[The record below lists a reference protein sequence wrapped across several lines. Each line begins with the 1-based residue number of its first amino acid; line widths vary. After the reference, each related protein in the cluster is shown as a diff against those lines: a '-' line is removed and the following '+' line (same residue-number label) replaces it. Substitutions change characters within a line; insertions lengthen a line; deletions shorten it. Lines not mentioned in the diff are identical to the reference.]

1 MCSGY
6 VLFITWVQFV
16 VIFQLKFVKLV
27 IDVLVQLQRSLLGTL
42 FFIDLLL
49 LIFESSLLDL
59 CV

>member
-42 FFIDLLL
+42 FFVDLLF